1 MNGAWMGRARVLQA
15 DLSQKH
21 SDDGYMFSDRW
32 RHEASTSHL
41 GMISSVLFCVLLSCL
56 VSVAQDEDMD
66 VYAVV
71 TGLFE
76 QVFTISREFPYGG
89 GGQTPSGTG
98 SATQTE
104 G

>member
-1 MNGAWMGRARVLQA
+1 MILIGISACCLRV
-15 DLSQKH
+15 S
-21 SDDGYMFSDRW
+21 F
-32 RHEASTSHL
+32 T
-41 GMISSVLFCVLLSCL
+41 CV
-56 VSVAQDEDMD
+56 QDEDMD

>member
-1 MNGAWMGRARVLQA
+1 MAHGREEPAYCKPTLHGSPA
-15 DLSQKH
+15 TIGTCFLT
-21 SDDGYMFSDRW
+21 DGVIKQYV
-32 RHEASTSHL
+32 ASWHAL
-41 GMISSVLFCVLLSCL
+41 KRPFCMLLLCF
-56 VSVAQDEDMD
+56 VSGVQDEDMD

-98 SATQTE
+98 SATKTE